1 MMAMM
6 IKRTRRLIRD
16 EHGSVLVEVS
26 VMIPIIFIF
35 VLGLVDFLNAFQQW
49 NASTKAVEVG
59 ARLAAVSDPVVTGM
73 TSQTSGQTN
82 MATAA
87 VTGTVG
93 AGDPMPDFE
102 VTCDGFTATCTCT
115 RGTCTGMGS
124 YSATAMNTLLY
135 GRGKTACSTTT
146 TYYFAGMCNFLGSI
160 TAANVKVIYS
170 QTGLGYAGR
179 GDGPVPTVTVKLKSN
194 LPFKFFFLGG
204 LMSFADINI
213 PSQST
218 TITGEALSSAAQS

>member
-1 MMAMM
+1 
-6 IKRTRRLIRD
+6 
-16 EHGSVLVEVS
+16 
-26 VMIPIIFIF
+26 
-35 VLGLVDFLNAFQQW
+35 
-49 NASTKAVEVG
+49 
-59 ARLAAVSDPVVTGM
+59 VSDPIA
-73 TSQTSGQTN
+73 SGLN
-82 MATAA
+82 GMATAA

-102 VTCDGFTATCTCT
+102 VTCDGATAACTCT

-135 GRGKTACSTTT
+135 GRGNTACVATPNG
-146 TYYFAGMCNFLGSI
+146 YYFAGMCNFMGSI
-160 TAANVKVIYS
+160 TAANIKVIYS

-179 GDGPVPTVTVKLKSN
+179 GDGPVPTVTVKLNNN

-218 TITGEALSSAAQS
+218 TITGEALSSTAKS

>member
-1 MMAMM
+1 MMMM
-6 IKRTRRLIRD
+6 KHPRRLVRD

-59 ARLAAVSDPVVTGM
+59 ARLAAVSDPIA
-73 TSQTSGQTN
+73 SGLSG

-87 VTGTVG
+87 VTGSVG
-93 AGDPMPDFE
+93 AGDPMTDFE
-102 VTCDGFTATCTCT
+102 VTCDGATATCTCT

-124 YSATAMNTLLY
+124 YDATKMNTLLY

-146 TYYFAGMCNFLGSI
+146 TYYFAGMCNFMGSI
-160 TAANVKVIYS
+160 TAANIKVIYS

-179 GDGPVPTVTVKLKSN
+179 TDGPVPTVTVRLNNN

-218 TITGEALSSAAQS
+218 TITGEALSSTAKS

>member
-1 MMAMM
+1 MMMM
-6 IKRTRRLIRD
+6 KHPRRLVRD

-59 ARLAAVSDPVVTGM
+59 ARLAAVSDPIA
-73 TSQTSGQTN
+73 SGLN
-82 MATAA
+82 DMAKAA
-87 VTGTVG
+87 VTGSVG
-93 AGDPMPDFE
+93 AGDPMTDFE
-102 VTCDGFTATCTCT
+102 VTCDGATAACTCT

-124 YSATAMNTLLY
+124 YSATNMNTLLY
-135 GRGKTACSTTT
+135 GRGNAACVPTPTS
-146 TYYFAGMCNFLGSI
+146 YYFAGMCNFMGSI
-160 TAANVKVIYS
+160 TAANIKVIYS

-179 GDGPVPTVTVKLKSN
+179 TDGPVPTVTVRLNNN

-218 TITGEALSSAAQS
+218 TITGEALSSTAKS

>member
-59 ARLAAVSDPVVTGM
+59 ARLAAVSDPIASGL
-73 TSQTSGQTN
+73 TS

-87 VTGTVG
+87 VTGSVG
-93 AGDPMPDFE
+93 AGDPMPAFR
-102 VTCDGFTATCTCT
+102 VTCDGSTATCTCSS
-115 RGTCTGMGS
+115 GTCTGMGS
-124 YSATAMNTLLY
+124 YSATAMNTLIY

-146 TYYFAGMCNFLGSI
+146 TYYFAGMCNFMGSI
-160 TAANVKVIYS
+160 TASNVKVIYS

-179 GDGPVPTVTVKLKSN
+179 SDGPVPTVTVKLNNN

-218 TITGEALSSAAQS
+218 TITGEALSSTAKS

>member
-1 MMAMM
+1 MMM
-6 IKRTRRLIRD
+6 KHPRRLVRD

-26 VMIPIIFIF
+26 VMIPIIFVF

-59 ARLAAVSDPVVTGM
+59 ARLAAVSDPIASGLTG
-73 TSQTSGQTN
+73 

-102 VTCDGFTATCTCT
+102 VTCDGATAACTCT

-124 YSATAMNTLLY
+124 YSATNMNTLLY

-146 TYYFAGMCNFLGSI
+146 TYYFAGMCNFMGSI
-160 TAANVKVIYS
+160 TASNVKVIYS

-179 GDGPVPTVTVKLKSN
+179 EVGPVPTVTVKLNNN

-218 TITGEALSSAAQS
+218 TITGEALSSTAKS

>member
-1 MMAMM
+1 MMMM
-6 IKRTRRLIRD
+6 KHPRRLVRD

-59 ARLAAVSDPVVTGM
+59 ARLAAVSDPIASGLTG
-73 TSQTSGQTN
+73 

-87 VTGTVG
+87 VTGSVG
-93 AGDPMPDFE
+93 AGDPMPAFR
-102 VTCDGFTATCTCT
+102 VTCDGSTATCTCSS
-115 RGTCTGMGS
+115 GTCTGMGS
-124 YSATAMNTLLY
+124 YSATAMNTLIY

-146 TYYFAGMCNFLGSI
+146 TYYFAGMCNFMGSI
-160 TAANVKVIYS
+160 TATNVTVVYDQPS
-170 QTGLGYAGR
+170 GPNGGLGYAGR
-179 GDGPVPTVTVKLKSN
+179 TDGPVPTVTVRLNNN

-218 TITGEALSSAAQS
+218 TITGEALSSTAKS